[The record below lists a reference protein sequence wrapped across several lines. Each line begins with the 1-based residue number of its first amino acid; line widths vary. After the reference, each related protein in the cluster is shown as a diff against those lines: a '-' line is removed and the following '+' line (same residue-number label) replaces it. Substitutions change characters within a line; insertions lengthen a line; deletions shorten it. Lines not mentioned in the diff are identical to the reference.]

1 MIEVGIIENSKVL
14 LKSLADYI
22 NIQENM
28 KCKVMIDS
36 LDSFFL
42 IKHHRPVDVLL
53 LDVEMGEN
61 VNSLDYLPKII
72 EIQQGKTAI
81 LIITGHNSPSYLEAA
96 LINGARGIF
105 IKSSGLEKLIDAI
118 NTVSEGEYY
127 ISPSAAVH
135 LPNLLKKQTM
145 NPEENLPKIDHQ
157 AFPLENYKLSERE
170 VEIGRLLAEG
180 LSYVEIS
187 EKKFISINTVRYY
200 VKSLYSKLNIKNKM
214 QLSNIFQIRVINK

>member
-1 MIEVGIIENSKVL
+1 MIEVGIIENNKVL

-42 IKHHRPVDVLL
+42 IKDHRHVDVLL

-61 VNSLDYLPKII
+61 INSLDYLPRII
-72 EIQQGKTAI
+72 ELHQKKPAL
-81 LIITGHNSPSYLEAA
+81 LIITGHNSSSYLKAA
-96 LINGARGIF
+96 LLNGAKGIF

-118 NTVSEGEYY
+118 QTIYNGEYY

-135 LPNLLKKQTM
+135 LPDLLK
-145 NPEENLPKIDHQ
+145 NQ
-157 AFPLENYKLSERE
+157 ATNDIEKESSSDDQGLPLESYHLSERE
-170 VEIGRLLAEG
+170 LQIGHLLAEG
-180 LSYVEIS
+180 YSYLEIS
-187 EKKFISINTVRYY
+187 EKNYISINTVRYY
-200 VKSLYSKLNIKNKM
+200 VKSLYSKLNIKNKI
-214 QLSNIFQIRVINK
+214 QLSNIFQSKA